1 MTTTALIGT
10 TKSLFAPTG
19 ELRWGVS
26 VKKVAQQ
33 SF

>member
-10 TKSLFAPTG
+10 TKGLFAPPG
-19 ELRWGVS
+19 GLRWGGS